1 MSNQSKGFWI
11 FDKIG
16 AFFEKARESALK
28 GSIAVHNNV
37 APAELKSF
45 EIGKRTN
52 PFPES
57 SKIIKKPKHVREG
70 IKPATVLSL
79 STEDNSKRML
89 ESLRQDQNEYELEA
103 KILKTIEPRTPTK
116 PRKVL
121 IAHAQNS
128 SNKKGKVDSFLKEN
142 YLESRIQTHK
152 INSPKT
158 FADSR
163 ESSTTLEFSKSSGNN
178 YEELRKRED
187 RKKPMKDYFSS
198 DMAKKLDVLEKE
210 LTDLRK
216 VVASLCP
223 NGTIPSDVQKN
234 ILYNTDGSGKDTLV
248 SPSLND
254 FGILNYNGVIN
265 SIEETNLDVCTPTK
279 NFNTSGPPLPP
290 PPPPVNFLLGANCKQ
305 HDNKENIVHKK
316 PNDDS
321 NNQLPPHVISRELL
335 LSLKS
340 NLRNTK
346 EAQRSPVKQG
356 LLGSNMTEIGENGEI
371 SPKSKMIKKN
381 PLMTQLLQEM
391 QTHKLKETKLLKK
404 II

>member
-1 MSNQSKGFWI
+1 
-11 FDKIG
+11 
-16 AFFEKARESALK
+16 
-28 GSIAVHNNV
+28 
-37 APAELKSF
+37 
-45 EIGKRTN
+45 
-52 PFPES
+52 
-57 SKIIKKPKHVREG
+57 
-70 IKPATVLSL
+70 
-79 STEDNSKRML
+79 ML

-198 DMAKKLDVLEKE
+198 DMASPRSWTNDQSTFNAVRMLKSERKKLDVLEKE

-254 FGILNYNGVIN
+254 FGTLNYNGVVN